1 MRLSAPDICR
11 HIIMGKHWFLP
22 SIICLFFEEMK
33 IMTNEK
39 PFFKVTL
46 IQKWGL
52 GEETLIFCAIY
63 WASHVKNHIST
74 EGALSG
80 PNNNK
85 GGFQSK
91 ALCSPQRFSVS
102 NFRAPAVPWGRGFM
116 FCLKVGEQR
125 LREAEPLSC
134 GHTVGCKVCPDM
146 TGHSVDWNKTRWVIS
161 RQKWMEI
168 HTVLMLW

>member
-1 MRLSAPDICR
+1 MRLLAPDICR

-63 WASHVKNHIST
+63 WASHVKDHIST
-74 EGALSG
+74 EGAFRG
-80 PNNNK
+80 PQN
-85 GGFQSK
+85 
-91 ALCSPQRFSVS
+91 LTIIRVVFSLKHSVTRWS
-102 NFRAPAVPWGRGFM
+102 RGFM
-116 FCLKVGEQR
+116 FYLKVGEQR

-146 TGHSVDWNKTRWVIS
+146 TGHSVDWNRTRWVIS
-161 RQKWMEI
+161 RQKWVEI
-168 HTVLMLW
+168 HTMLMLW